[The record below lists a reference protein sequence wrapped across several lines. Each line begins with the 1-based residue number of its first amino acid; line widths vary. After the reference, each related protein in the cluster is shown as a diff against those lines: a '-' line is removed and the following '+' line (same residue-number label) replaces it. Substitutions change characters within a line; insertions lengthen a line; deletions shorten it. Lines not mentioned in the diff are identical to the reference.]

1 MTSAPAPVPAD
12 PTVLHP
18 MPGQP
23 RVVQLKPLVT
33 SELIE
38 AGEYS
43 YYDDP
48 EHATEFE
55 TRNVLYH
62 YGPER
67 LVIGRFCALGTG
79 VRFIMNGSNHRM
91 DGPSTFPFPTLG
103 GSWSD
108 HFDLLTGLPNRG
120 DTVIGNDVWIG
131 YEAVIM
137 PGVRIGH
144 GAIISSR
151 SVVVSDV
158 PDYGIVGGNPAR
170 LIRTRYEEE
179 DVARLLAVAWWDWPH
194 GASDAPH
201 PYGDVGHGGGAG
213 GGGAGGGG
221 GSGLN
226 CSGPTPPHGVLPAGL
241 RHGPYGVRAAVVRPG
256 HRRQKRSPQQE
267 RGVGGDEEGLT
278 GRDAGVGAFGDQKS
292 AEEEDPPQDGHREGS
307 QRSGSDREPRVDRAA
322 SEKRN
327 PARHH
332 LPQGRTRPSVRY
344 EAASA
349 TAPSSRT

>member
-1 MTSAPAPVPAD
+1 MSSDPAPFPAD

-38 AGEYS
+38 VGDYA

-67 LVIGRFCALGTG
+67 LVIGKFCALATG

-103 GSWSD
+103 GSWTD
-108 HFDLLTGLPNRG
+108 HFDLLTNLPNRG
-120 DTVIGNDVWIG
+120 DTVVGNDVWIG

-144 GAIISSR
+144 GAIISAR

-179 DVARLLAVAWWDWPH
+179 DIARLLAVAWWDWPAEH
-194 GASDAPH
+194 LTRHVRTVMSGTVAELEAVAPGVRRGTAGQSRLRE
-201 PYGDVGHGGGAG
+201 PGDVLIE
-213 GGGAGGGG
+213 
-221 GSGLN
+221 GLDAD
-226 CSGPTPPHGVLPAGL
+226 CRPEFIHALGLLTGPRNRCPVLHTGDL
-241 RHGPYGVRAAVVRPG
+241 RAADLLTALIDQRAVAQKGQFAWVGRARR
-256 HRRQKRSPQQE
+256 HRLPHYRWSRS
-267 RGVGGDEEGLT
+267 RFAAT
-278 GRDAGVGAFGDQKS
+278 W
-292 AEEEDPPQDGHREGS
+292 PPVPS
-307 QRSGSDREPRVDRAA
+307 PRART
-322 SEKRN
+322 STIT
-327 PARHH
+327 PARI
-332 LPQGRTRPSVRY
+332 PGP
-344 EAASA
+344 
-349 TAPSSRT
+349 